1 MFYAS
6 WEKLIQTGIMLV
18 TFQTDIRY
26 DLEESCEN
34 TQKLHFLVRY
44 FSKTIIVTS
53 TTGSNEDSIAD
64 WIKWAPTTSAL
75 CLMTLI

>member
-1 MFYAS
+1 M
-6 WEKLIQTGIMLV
+6 I
-18 TFQTDIRY
+18 
-26 DLEESCEN
+26 EESCEN
-34 TQKLHFLVRY
+34 AQKLHFLLRY

-53 TTGSNEDSIAD
+53 TTGSSEDCIAD